1 MRKLFRL
8 FLATLSFLLLKPLFP
23 VVLGAAD
30 RDIILATTTS
40 TRDSGLL
47 DVLIPLF
54 EKKTGARV
62 KTIAVGTG
70 KALAMAK
77 RGDAD
82 VLMTHAP
89 EAEKALVDEG
99 WLIHQVQFMHN
110 DFILV
115 GPAPDPAKV
124 QGMKKAAEAIEKIA
138 RTESIFISRGDNSG
152 THQKEIALWK
162 ETGLTPAGNWYVQTG
177 QGMAATLRIAS
188 EKRAYTLSD
197 RATYLYLRRTLA
209 SKTLFEGDPV
219 LVNQYSVALVN
230 PASHPRINAEGAKRF
245 HEWLLSAEARAVIR
259 DYGKERFGQ
268 PLFFLDS
275 FK

>member
-1 MRKLFRL
+1 MRRRFLL
-8 FLATLSFLLLKPLFP
+8 FLATLSPLFLSPLSP
-23 VVLGAAD
+23 VALGAANK
-30 RDIILATTTS
+30 DIILATTTS

-70 KALAMAK
+70 KALTMAK

-82 VLMTHAP
+82 ILMTHAP
-89 EAEKALVDEG
+89 EAEKVLVDEG
-99 WLIHQVQFMHN
+99 WLINRVQFMHN
-110 DFILV
+110 NFILV
-115 GPAPDPAKV
+115 GPASDPAKI
-124 QGMKKAAEAIEKIA
+124 QGTKKAVEAIEKIA
-138 RTESIFISRGDNSG
+138 RTRSAFVSRGDNSG
-152 THQKEIALWK
+152 THQKEISLWK
-162 ETGLTPAGNWYVQTG
+162 EVGLAPAGNWYVQTG

-197 RATYLYLRRTLA
+197 RATYLYLRDTLA
-209 SKTLFEGDPV
+209 SKILFEGDPV
-219 LVNQYSVALVN
+219 LLNQYSVALVN
-230 PASHPRINAEGAKRF
+230 PASHSRVNAEGAKRF
-245 HEWLLSAEARAVIR
+245 HDWLLRAEARAVIR
-259 DYGKERFGQ
+259 EYGKERFGQ